1 MGRRD
6 WCVPWL
12 VRLARILRSSV
23 TAVCF
28 AGTLG
33 VTLTVL
39 HLVTPSVRDT
49 WLAWSSTNLVN
60 LGDHPVGAMIASA
73 FLAQSYST
81 AWIALALVSLAVVGQ
96 VLGNVRTAILVAA
109 AHVGATAVSEG
120 ILWYRI
126 GRGLEPVA
134 ARHVID
140 VGPSY
145 IVICALVAG
154 IAYGTWPGRLVSVVG
169 FALVAPQVFLG
180 LPQWELSSVGH
191 VCSVLIGLTLGLP
204 LRLWRGTRGRRSEPA
219 G

>member
-1 MGRRD
+1 MISRCRAALP
-6 WCVPWL
+6 PWP
-12 VRLARILRSSV
+12 ARILRSSV

-33 VTLTVL
+33 VTLTLL
-39 HLVTPSVRDT
+39 HLVTPPVRDG

-60 LGDHPVGAMIASA
+60 LADHPVGAMIASA
-73 FLAQSYST
+73 FLAQSNST
-81 AWIALALVSLAVVGQ
+81 AWIALSLISLAVIGR
-96 VLGNVRTAILVAA
+96 VLGNVRAAVLVAA
-109 AHVGATAVSEG
+109 AHIGATAVSEG

-145 IVICALVAG
+145 VVIGALAAG

-169 FALVAPQVFLG
+169 FALLAPQVFLG
-180 LPQWELSSVGH
+180 LTQWELSSVGH
-191 VCSVLIGLTLGLP
+191 ACSVVIGLTLGCP
-204 LRLWRGTRGRRSEPA
+204 LRLWRGRRGRRSEP
-219 G
+219 GG